1 MLPFLKYEVMALAVT
16 EKQRDPSLYAAAGFN
31 HRALEESEEPA
42 VPGLTQE
49 WVEDTLGLGQR
60 SSSFLGSTEDG
71 YWGARETGG
80 WGAREKGGWGA
91 QEVPCM
97 RL

>member
-1 MLPFLKYEVMALAVT
+1 MALAVT

-31 HRALEESEEPA
+31 HRALEMCEEPT

-49 WVEDTLGLGQR
+49 WVEDTLDLGQR
-60 SSSFLGSTEDG
+60 SGPFLRSTEDG
-71 YWGARETGG
+71 YWGAREMGGWGAQEAGG
-80 WGAREKGGWGA
+80 WGAREKSGWGA